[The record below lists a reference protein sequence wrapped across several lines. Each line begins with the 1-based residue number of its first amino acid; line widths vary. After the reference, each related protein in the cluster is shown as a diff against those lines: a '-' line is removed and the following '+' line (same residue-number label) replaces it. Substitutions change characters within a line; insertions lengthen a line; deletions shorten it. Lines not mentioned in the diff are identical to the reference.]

1 MTLIN
6 EQLDLFGNIV
16 PEIRQFMCCPHCSG
30 KGIISVNEA
39 TARTAD
45 PRSSKEAGDRHSSD
59 PRRFKRG
66 SRQALVLEAFARE
79 PYTAQEV
86 AIAVVGI
93 GAPIS
98 ALEGTRRRVSSL
110 KRIGLIA
117 ETGQER
123 VNPGSATPS
132 SVYGVTDLGRE
143 VLDRLL
149 STGWSV

>member
-1 MTLIN
+1 MTLIH
-6 EQLDLFGNIV
+6 EQLDLFGNYV
-16 PEIRQFMCCPHCSG
+16 PEVRPVMCCPHCSG
-30 KGIISVNEA
+30 RGVIPVDEA
-39 TARTAD
+39 TARTTD

-59 PRRFKRG
+59 PRRFRQG
-66 SRQALVLEAFARE
+66 SRQARVLEALARE

-86 AIAVVGI
+86 AIAVVGPE
-93 GAPIS
+93 APIS

-123 VNPGSATPS
+123 VNKGSATPA

-143 VLDRLL
+143 ALRRLGE
-149 STGWSV
+149 TGWSV

>member
-1 MTLIN
+1 MTLMTQ
-6 EQLDLFGNIV
+6 QLDLFGNYV
-16 PEIRQFMCCPHCSG
+16 PEVRQVMCCPHCSG
-30 KGIISVNEA
+30 RGVIPVDEA
-39 TARTAD
+39 TARNTD
-45 PRSSKEAGDRHSSD
+45 PRSSKDAGDRHSSD

-66 SRQALVLEAFARE
+66 SRQARVLEAFSLQ

-86 AIAVVGI
+86 AIAVVGAT
-93 GAPIS
+93 APLS

-132 SVYGVTDLGRE
+132 SVYEVTDLGRD
-143 VLDRLL
+143 VLRRLL
-149 STGWSV
+149 ETGWSV